1 MNPLSMLVEEAEAAV
16 AILRPLKCRRKDF
29 GQNLAV
35 VAVVGKDCWNLNHKK
50 KHFKLV
56 TFGQKIKKVEG
67 KKTREINFTIFLTK
81 IHFMQFRKWPKI
93 NF

>member
-35 VAVVGKDCWNLNHKK
+35 VAVGKDCWNLNHKK

-56 TFGQKIKKVEG
+56 TFCQKFKKV
-67 KKTREINFTIFLTK
+67 
-81 IHFMQFRKWPKI
+81 
-93 NF
+93 

>member
-16 AILRPLKCRRKDF
+16 AILRPLKCRKDF

-50 KHFKLV
+50 AF
-56 TFGQKIKKVEG
+56 
-67 KKTREINFTIFLTK
+67 
-81 IHFMQFRKWPKI
+81 
-93 NF
+93 